1 MNPIYRWMARSAN
14 AESHSWRELSLRQR
28 ILISFILGGSTVNL
42 VVSVAFGVWGAA
54 LGSGAIIA
62 LLSWLFFLRGRWQ
75 SRGGFQ
81 ISRAQ
86 WHALLLAGSVVW
98 AAMAAIEGN
107 PWFFYRLGTTALF
120 AYWLHVTIRERGWHP
135 RSSEDEHN
143 PPPDDA

>member
-28 ILISFILGGSTVNL
+28 IITAFLLVGATVNL

-62 LLSWLFFLRGRWQ
+62 LLSWLYFFRSWWQ

-86 WHALLLAGSVVW
+86 WHALLLAGMVVW
-98 AAMAAIEGN
+98 AAMAAIDRN
-107 PWFFYRLGTTALF
+107 PWVIHRLGAVAVF
-120 AYWLHVTIRERGWHP
+120 AYWLYVTIRERGWHP
-135 RSSEDEHN
+135 RPSEDDD
-143 PPPDDA
+143 PLPDDA